1 MRPKG
6 RLPRI
11 AVDLDAGR
19 DTVNKMTVVAN
30 ISTLFLDIGGV
41 LLTNGWDRTS
51 RRQAA
56 EAFGID
62 FADMDERH
70 HLTFDTYERGKIT
83 LDEYLNRVIF
93 NRERGFSRADFRR
106 FMFARSKPLGE
117 TLGFIRAI
125 RDRYRLRTVV
135 VNNEGRELS
144 DYRIRQFGLASVI
157 DFFVS
162 SCYVGIRKP
171 DEAIYRLALDIAHVV
186 PAEVLYVDD
195 RELFVEVAHSLGIN
209 TVLHRDLSSTREAFA
224 SHGLSLP

>member
-1 MRPKG
+1 
-6 RLPRI
+6 
-11 AVDLDAGR
+11 
-19 DTVNKMTVVAN
+19 MTAAAN

-41 LLTNGWDRTS
+41 LLTNGWDRAA

-56 EAFGID
+56 EAFDID

-83 LDEYLNRVIF
+83 LDEYLNRIVF
-93 NRERGFSRADFRR
+93 NRERTFSRADFRR
-106 FMFARSKPLGE
+106 FMLAQSKPLAD
-117 TLGFIRAI
+117 TLGFIRAV
-125 RDRYRLRTVV
+125 RERHRLRIVA

-144 DYRIRQFGLASVI
+144 DFRIRQFGLASVI

-209 TVLHRDLSSTREAFA
+209 TVLHRDISSTKSAFA
-224 SHGLSLP
+224 AHGLSLH